1 MGTNLTVVKGDLT
14 LTVEEPSA
22 GERMLRGRCLFAK
35 WEADTWALVDLRL
48 VSRKH
53 RHLFGP
59 RPWQQELWVPP
70 CRAKLLPGKTGIV
83 DFHLPYPAL
92 AAPFQGGMLDIAVM
106 VVAEPSKGPA
116 IHLFLEN
123 APQPVGAHRVVKGLP
138 IHRSFRRPFR
148 WLTFRPIL
156 VTIENPSDGEPRLKV
171 TVRGNPVHGGTA
183 SLVVAEFEIE
193 AGDRSA
199 YKHEPLFSVEKS
211 LEPLG
216 PLDKGF
222 HATFPIPPPSEKIPP
237 SMTLKGPQTRQ
248 GIVWEIRLDLLN
260 RRGKR
265 IHVAVPVTI
274 GTEG

>member
-1 MGTNLTVVKGDLT
+1 MGSGLTVVKGDLT

-22 GERMLRGRCLFAK
+22 SERTLRGRCSFAR
-35 WEADTWALVDLRL
+35 WDAETWALVELRL

-59 RPWQQELWVPP
+59 RPWRQELWVPP

-83 DFHLPYPAL
+83 DFHMPYPAL

-106 VVAEPSKGPA
+106 VVVEPSKGPA

-123 APQPVGAHRVVKGLP
+123 APQPAGAHRVVKGLP
-138 IHRSFRRPFR
+138 IRRSFRRPLR

-156 VTIENPSDGEPRLKV
+156 VTIEDSSEGEPRLRV
-171 TVRGNPVHGGTA
+171 TVQGDPVRGGTA
-183 SLVVAEFEIE
+183 SLVAAEFEIE

-199 YKHEPLFSVEKS
+199 YKHEPLYSAEKP
-211 LEPLG
+211 LETSDQGLQ
-216 PLDKGF
+216 
-222 HATFPIPPPSEKIPP
+222 ATFPIPPPSEKAPP

-265 IHVAVPVTI
+265 NHVAVPVTLA
-274 GTEG
+274 TEG